1 MKKLPLT
8 LLLGLVSLSVYGQN
22 QETDGVKS
30 IISASASRAENL
42 NHSVTDQSSPTQ
54 SVTIHSVSMVVGS
67 PYLGI
72 VQSPFQPSNPSNY
85 SVDYQKDL
93 GFPWGVYYA
102 FDTFEE
108 RSLKISK
115 GYYSDR
121 VDINWDILSNS
132 DKITGYNI
140 YRTDDITSENP
151 DWGEPIRTLSS
162 IEKSFE
168 DEDVQGGKLYKY
180 KIKAKGV
187 VTDDPDIQYVTYIT
201 GIGYRNPAA
210 VILPL
215 IHISEPTRP
224 Y

>member
-1 MKKLPLT
+1 MKKLSLT
-8 LLLGLVSLSVYGQN
+8 LLLGLVSLSVYGQI
-22 QETDGVKS
+22 QETEGVKS
-30 IISASASRAENL
+30 IISASASRVENL

-85 SVDYQKDL
+85 TVDYQKDL

-140 YRTDDITSENP
+140 
-151 DWGEPIRTLSS
+151 
-162 IEKSFE
+162 
-168 DEDVQGGKLYKY
+168 
-180 KIKAKGV
+180 
-187 VTDDPDIQYVTYIT
+187 
-201 GIGYRNPAA
+201 
-210 VILPL
+210 
-215 IHISEPTRP
+215 
-224 Y
+224 